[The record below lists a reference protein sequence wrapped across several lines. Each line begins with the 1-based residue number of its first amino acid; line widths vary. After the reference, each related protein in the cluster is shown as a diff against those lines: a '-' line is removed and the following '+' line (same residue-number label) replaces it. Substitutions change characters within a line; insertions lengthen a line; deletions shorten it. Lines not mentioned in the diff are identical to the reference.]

1 MVGVKR
7 YEDRQRHIDFT
18 QGKLILRLEKTE
30 RGSRK
35 AETSLTNPL
44 NLMRIMPTQG
54 SEESERFKPCEF
66 VRMAFLL

>member
-1 MVGVKR
+1 M
-7 YEDRQRHIDFT
+7 
-18 QGKLILRLEKTE
+18 

-44 NLMRIMPTQG
+44 NLMRVIPTQG

-66 VRMAFLL
+66 IRMAFLLQIHDRTA

>member
-44 NLMRIMPTQG
+44 NLMRVMPTQG
-54 SEESERFKPCEF
+54 SEESSDLAMREF
-66 VRMAFLL
+66 IRMAFLL